1 MSAQSFQSPRLDVG
15 KFNRRGQRVRV
26 DARGLIKLG
35 WFKKQEVEVR
45 DVSPGGA
52 RLAVPEG
59 VLLPDQFELRIPQFK
74 HPRTCLKRWES
85 GLEIGVEF
93 KFE

>member
-1 MSAQSFQSPRLDVG
+1 MSSSPVSSPRLDVG

-26 DARGLIKLG
+26 DARGLVKLG

-52 RLAVPEG
+52 RIAVPEG
-59 VLLPDQFELRIPQFK
+59 VLLPDEFEMRIPQFK
-74 HPRTCLKRWES
+74 FPRTCLKRWES

-93 KFE
+93 KFD

>member
-1 MSAQSFQSPRLDVG
+1 MSSSTFSGPHLEVG

-26 DARGLIKLG
+26 DARGLVKLG
-35 WFKKQEVEVR
+35 WFRKQEVEVR

-52 RLAVPEG
+52 RIAVPEG
-59 VLLPDQFELRIPQFK
+59 VLLPDEFEMRIPQFK
-74 HPRTCLKRWES
+74 FPRTCLKRWES

-93 KFE
+93 KFD

>member
-1 MSAQSFQSPRLDVG
+1 MSSHFLKGPRLDVA
-15 KFNRRGQRVRV
+15 KFNRRGQRIRV
-26 DARGLIKLG
+26 DARGLVKLG

-52 RLAVPEG
+52 RLSLPEG
-59 VLLPDQFELRIPQFK
+59 VLLPDEFELRLPHFK
-74 HPRTCLKRWES
+74 HPRACVKRWES

-93 KFE
+93 KLE

>member
-1 MSAQSFQSPRLDVG
+1 MSSPTVSSPRLEVG

-26 DARGLIKLG
+26 DARGLVKLG
-35 WFKKQEVEVR
+35 WFRKQEVEVR

-52 RLAVPEG
+52 RIAVPEG
-59 VLLPDQFELRIPQFK
+59 VLLPDEFEMRIPQFK
-74 HPRTCLKRWES
+74 FPRTCLKRWES

>member
-1 MSAQSFQSPRLDVG
+1 MSSHFLQGPRLDVA
-15 KFNRRGQRVRV
+15 KFNRRGQRIRV
-26 DARGLIKLG
+26 DARGLVKLG

-52 RLAVPEG
+52 RLSLPEG
-59 VLLPDQFELRIPQFK
+59 VLLPDEFELRIPHFK
-74 HPRTCLKRWES
+74 HPRACVKRWES

-93 KFE
+93 KLE